1 MGFGELVK
9 SGAQAALGL
18 APMKP
23 SALHAY
29 LNDKPGL
36 CSANSG
42 TRGTVYRKTIF
53 TGIIPEK

>member
-9 SGAQAALGL
+9 SGVQAGLGL
-18 APMKP
+18 APLES

-36 CSANSG
+36 SL
-42 TRGTVYRKTIF
+42 RKFWYSI
-53 TGIIPEK
+53 